1 MSQEISLETPI
12 KLLYKTGKVI
22 LGSRRAVKT
31 VKSGKALGVIVASNI
46 PKHLTEDIAYYARMS
61 NIKVIKYSGS
71 SYDLGAILGKPFPV
85 SVIAVLDPGESR
97 ILEVGE
103 Q

>member
-1 MSQEISLETPI
+1 MSQEVSLETPI
-12 KLLYKTGKVI
+12 KLLFKTGKVV
-22 LGSRRAVKT
+22 LGSRRAVKAI
-31 VKSGKALGVIVASNI
+31 KSGKAVGVIVANNI
-46 PKHLTEDIAYYARMS
+46 PKYLVEDILYYSRMG
-61 NIKVIKYSGS
+61 NIKVIKYAGS

-85 SVIAVLDPGESR
+85 SVIAILDVGESR

>member
-1 MSQEISLETPI
+1 MSQEASLETPI
-12 KLLYKTGKVI
+12 KLLFKTGKVV
-22 LGSRRAVKT
+22 LGSRRAVKV
-31 VKSGKALGVIVASNI
+31 VKSGKAVGVIVASNI
-46 PKHLTEDIAYYARMS
+46 PKYLADDISYYSRMG
-61 NIKVIKYSGS
+61 NIKVIKYPGS

-85 SVIAVLDPGESR
+85 SVIAILDIGESR